1 MCVLRIE
8 RRLIRLEVVWM
19 RSGVVGLDYVERY
32 GVLVRNSDL
41 LKNSGKLLMEDVLY
55 WRDGIYILRLF
66 L

>member
-55 WRDGIYILRLF
+55 WMDGIYILRLF

>member
-1 MCVLRIE
+1 
-8 RRLIRLEVVWM
+8 M

-55 WRDGIYILRLF
+55 WRYGIYILRLF